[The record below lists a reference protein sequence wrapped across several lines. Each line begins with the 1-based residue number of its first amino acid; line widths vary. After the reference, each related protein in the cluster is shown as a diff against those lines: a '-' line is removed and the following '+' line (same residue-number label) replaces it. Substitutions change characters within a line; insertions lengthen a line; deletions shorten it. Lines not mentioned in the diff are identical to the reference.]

1 MGKIK
6 IDKPDKE
13 SLDRL
18 GIDNWSLWECEP
30 STFPWQ
36 YDETETAYVFEG
48 DVIVETDD
56 GEKVSIGPG
65 DLVTFPS
72 GLKCT
77 WTINKKIR
85 KVYRFE

>member
-1 MGKIK
+1 MGKIR
-6 IDKPDKE
+6 IEKPDKE
-13 SLDRL
+13 SLGRL
-18 GIDNWSLWECEP
+18 GIDNWSHWECEP

-48 DVIVETDD
+48 DVIVETNE
-56 GEKVSIGPG
+56 GEKVAIGPG
-65 DLVTFPS
+65 DLVTFPR
-72 GLKCT
+72 GLKCK